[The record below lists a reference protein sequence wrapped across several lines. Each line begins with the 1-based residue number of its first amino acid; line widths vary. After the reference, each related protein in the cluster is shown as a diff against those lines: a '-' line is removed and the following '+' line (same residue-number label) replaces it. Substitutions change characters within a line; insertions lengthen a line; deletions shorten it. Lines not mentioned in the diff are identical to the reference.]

1 MINLKIDHIELQ
13 VEENLSV
20 LEAARQ
26 AGIDIP
32 SLCFLK
38 GYKSHPSCMV
48 CMVKDKNTHALVP
61 SCSLKVVEGMEI
73 DASSEEVRTS
83 RRQALEMLLSDH
95 VGDCVAPCT
104 LACPAGMDIPY
115 MNRLIGEARFT
126 EALNVAKEDI
136 ALPLILGYI
145 CPAPCENACRRR
157 QIDNS
162 ASICLL
168 KRFVAE
174 EGVDKRAE
182 EAAKMHREAN
192 EKRKKVAI
200 IGSGPAGL
208 TVAYYLQLLG
218 YSCSVFERSPEA
230 GGTLRYDI
238 PEEQLP
244 RDVIDEEVDL
254 IRSMGV
260 NFYFN
265 TLITAQLFNEQIK
278 NEYDAIIIAT
288 GNIATQD
295 KLKELFELSG
305 SGFKINQQDMSSSQP
320 GVFVCGSAV
329 KPQKAAVRTVAQA
342 KTTALSAHH
351 YLQGLAWEKPEKKFN
366 SRFSKLFESE
376 FSEFLKESST
386 TGSVSAEKDFQKGL
400 SIDEAIQEAL
410 RCGHCDCRK
419 KDNCR
424 LRDYADEYQADKKR
438 YMVGDRKTM
447 AKQIQHDLIIYE
459 QQKCIKCGLCVEIS
473 NEGGEKFGM
482 AFEGR
487 GFDVVVNAPLGKS
500 FNESL
505 SHTAVKCAEYCPTGA
520 LSLKDKYAN
529 IYRKNQKE

>member
-26 AGIDIP
+26 AGINIP

-48 CMVKDKNTHALVP
+48 CMVKDKSTNAMVP
-61 SCSLKVVEGMEI
+61 SCSLKVTEGMEI
-73 DASSEEVRTS
+73 DASSEEVMTS

-104 LACPAGMDIPY
+104 LACPAGMDIPH
-115 MNRLIGEARFT
+115 MNRLIAEGRFT
-126 EALNVAKEDI
+126 EALNIIKEDI
-136 ALPLILGYI
+136 ALPYILGYI

-157 QIDNS
+157 QIDNP

-168 KRFVAE
+168 KRFAAE
-174 EGVDKRAE
+174 KGEDKRAA
-182 EAAKMHREAN
+182 EAARMHKEA
-192 EKRKKVAI
+192 RGVAKKVAI

-208 TVAYYLQLLG
+208 TAAYYLQILG
-218 YSCSVFERSPEA
+218 YSCSIFERSAEA

-238 PEEQLP
+238 PEAQLP
-244 RDVIDEEVDL
+244 RNVIETEVEL

-265 TLITAQLFNEQIK
+265 TLITAEIFKEKIK
-278 NEYDAIIIAT
+278 KSYDAIIIAT
-288 GNIATQD
+288 GDISNQD
-295 KLKELFELSG
+295 KLKELFELSR
-305 SGFKINQQDMSSSQP
+305 SGIEVNEHTLGSSQP

-342 KTTALSAHH
+342 KTAALSAHH
-351 YLQGLAWEKPEKKFN
+351 YLQGQSWEKPAKKFN
-366 SRFSKLFESE
+366 SRFSKLFEAE
-376 FSEFLKESST
+376 FTEFLKESSPT
-386 TGSVSAEKDFQKGL
+386 SGAATEKDFQKGL
-400 SIDEAIQEAL
+400 AIDEAIQEAL

-419 KDNCR
+419 KDNCG
-424 LRDYADEYQADKKR
+424 LRDYAEEYKADKNR
-438 YMVGDRKTM
+438 YMVGGRKTM

-459 QQKCIKCGLCVEIS
+459 QQKCIKCGICVEIS

-487 GFDVVVNAPLGKS
+487 GFDVVINAPLGKS
-500 FNESL
+500 FRESL
-505 SHTAVKCAEYCPTGA
+505 THTAVKCATYCPTGA
-520 LSLKDKYAN
+520 LSLKDKYVN
-529 IYRKNQKE
+529 IYSKKQNE